1 LVTLNS
7 KKGINK
13 VLINQTHSDYSLT
26 IDNQSDTGLGLRIR
40 AGLSGSK
47 ARDTHGSLAI
57 LSVAD
62 KHNDNK
68 FIVKASGE
76 VVAYHNLTVKNVHI
90 SGSNITTHR
99 DVGTLSLNNIKWP
112 AMDGTANQLLKTD
125 GSGNLS
131 FTSVI
136 EFAQLTTIERDALNA
151 PADGSVIFNTTDSK
165 LQVKVSR
172 SWINLH

>member
-1 LVTLNS
+1 
-7 KKGINK
+7 
-13 VLINQTHSDYSLT
+13 
-26 IDNQSDTGLGLRIR
+26 
-40 AGLSGSK
+40 
-47 ARDTHGSLAI
+47 
-57 LSVAD
+57 
-62 KHNDNK
+62 
-68 FIVKASGE
+68 
-76 VVAYHNLTVKNVHI
+76 
-90 SGSNITTHR
+90 
-99 DVGTLSLNNIKWP
+99 
-112 AMDGTANQLLKTD
+112 MDGTANQLLKTD